1 MCIFWLMFCTV
12 CKLENVEISTE
23 CGHHFHLKCF
33 PTQQCH
39 LPCVACQT
47 PLGQACFDAKTNT
60 WFIGIKNGDS
70 ICSCYKLVESKIV
83 PHMEI
88 LGKWSRTH
96 NGRLQS
102 RKYIPVQFNIR
113 VT

>member
-12 CKLENVEISTE
+12 CKLKNVEISTE
-23 CGHHFHLKCF
+23 CGHHFHVKCF
-33 PTQQCH
+33 PIQQCH

-47 PLGQACFDAKTNT
+47 PLGQACFDAKTKT

-83 PHMEI
+83 PHTEI

-102 RKYIPVQFNIR
+102 RKYIPLQFNIS